1 MKILVETPAGIVRDT
16 FFTPENIRILNSLGI
31 VMWNDSGKHL
41 SAHALRDALE
51 DVDAI
56 VCSWGIH
63 RFDSFVL
70 EKANR
75 LKVIAYVC
83 GSVNHIVTDEVFDR
97 GIHVLSGNE
106 EFARSVAEGILC
118 YMLVALRRI
127 PQTVQ
132 SFSEKGWP
140 SEYTVNESLLEQ
152 NMGIVGL
159 GAISRYLI
167 GYLKP
172 FDVRI
177 KLFSN
182 HTTAEEAAALGVQKA
197 SLEEIFSTCKIISIN
212 SARSPKNYHMISDEL
227 MGHLKPD
234 SLLFNTSRGDLIDE
248 KAMAEHLKQN
258 HFRAILDVY
267 EEEPLPMGSPLWGM
281 ENAILIPHQGGPTTD
296 RRAAAA
302 RIVIEDIRN
311 MLEGR
316 PLKQEISCSRAATMT
331 HQ

>member
-1 MKILVETPAGIVRDT
+1 MKIYVETPIGIIRDT
-16 FFTPENIRILNSLGI
+16 FFTPDNVRLLESLGT
-31 VMWNDSGKHL
+31 VVWNDSPVHL
-41 SAHALRDALE
+41 SPQTLRDALA
-51 DVDAI
+51 DVDVI
-56 VCSWGIH
+56 VCSWGVPK
-63 RFDSFVL
+63 FDNYVL
-70 EKANR
+70 EKANN
-75 LKVIAYVC
+75 LQMIAYVC
-83 GSVNHIVTDEVFDR
+83 GSVNHIVTDEVFNR
-97 GIHVLSGNE
+97 GIHVLSGND

-118 YMLVALRRI
+118 YILAALRRI

-152 NMGIVGL
+152 HVGIVGL

-167 GYLKP
+167 AYLKP
-172 FDVRI
+172 FGVNIR
-177 KLFSN
+177 LFSN
-182 HTTAEEAAALGVQKA
+182 HASDQEVAALGVQKA

-227 MGHLKPD
+227 MGLLKPD
-234 SLLFNTSRGDLIDE
+234 CLLVNTSRGDLIDE

-267 EEEPLPMGSPLWGM
+267 EEEPLPMDSPLRGM

-302 RIVIEDIRN
+302 RIAIEDIRN

-316 PLKQEISCSRAATMT
+316 PLKQEISRSRAATMT